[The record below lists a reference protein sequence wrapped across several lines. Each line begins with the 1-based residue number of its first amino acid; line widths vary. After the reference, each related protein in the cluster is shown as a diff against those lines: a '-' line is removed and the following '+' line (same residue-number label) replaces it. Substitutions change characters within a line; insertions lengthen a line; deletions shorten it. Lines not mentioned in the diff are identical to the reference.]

1 MIDSFNFK
9 TMDWIKELF
18 ILVAEIIDIIGIG
31 ILIFGFAKLLVK
43 YLGKEFLKQPFRT
56 PIAEI
61 QKIRCELGIY
71 ILLAL
76 DFLIAS
82 DIIHTIM
89 DITTKQLI
97 ELSVMIIL
105 RIAIGYFLGKEIEEI
120 HQKE

>member
-1 MIDSFNFK
+1 
-9 TMDWIKELF
+9 MDLIKEIFLF
-18 ILVAEIIDIIGIG
+18 IAEIIDIIGIT

-43 YLGKEFLKQPFRT
+43 YVRKEFLKHPFRT
-56 PIAEI
+56 PITDI

-71 ILLAL
+71 ILLSL

-82 DIIHTIM
+82 DIINTIM
-89 DITTKQLI
+89 EITLEQLI

-105 RIAIGYFLGKEIEEI
+105 RIAIGYFLGKEIQEI

>member
-1 MIDSFNFK
+1 
-9 TMDWIKELF
+9 MDWIKEIF
-18 ILVAEIIDIIGIG
+18 VLVAEIIDIIGIG

-43 YLGKEFLKQPFRT
+43 HLGKEFLKQPFRT

-89 DITTKQLI
+89 DITTEQLI
-97 ELSVMIIL
+97 ELSVMIVL

>member
-1 MIDSFNFK
+1 ME
-9 TMDWIKELF
+9 WIKEIF
-18 ILVAEIIDIIGIG
+18 IFIAEIIDVIGIA

-43 YLGKEFLKQPFRT
+43 YIVKEFLKHPFKT
-56 PIAEI
+56 PLVEI

-71 ILLAL
+71 ILLSL

-89 DITTKQLI
+89 KITTEELI

-120 HQKE
+120 HSKE